1 MHMNDTIPAGM
12 QTKHLPETESDTMP
26 EIVREGNTLFIPM
39 FVREVQREE
48 ATSFRF
54 FRVPVRYTGQDTSDF
69 DKCVRQSYKE
79 VREFFYGSAE
89 AQADMEF
96 DHLKTAHILAVKNAV
111 RKPGQST
118 PPEGI
123 ARWNDIKE
131 DFWDLVDEACAAV
144 HKTRAD
150 LPSYFNS
157 KQMMDFAKANGMS
170 DADIIT
176 YTVRFVL
183 ANVNAESNG
192 RNWSEFFVND

>member
-96 DHLKTAHILAVKNAV
+96 DHTKTAHILAVKNAI
-111 RKPGQST
+111 RKPGQSD

-123 ARWNDIKE
+123 ARWNDVKK
-131 DFWDLVDEACAAV
+131 DFWDLVDEACAVV
-144 HKTRAD
+144 HKTRED

-157 KQMMDFAKANGMS
+157 KMMMDFAKDNGMS
-170 DADIIT
+170 AADIAS
-176 YTVRFVL
+176 YTLRFVL
-183 ANVNAESNG
+183 ANVDAQSNG